1 MVYDMAITNEIRLRR
16 LAILYRDLLSNN
28 FHPLSETAKAKV
40 LSLKPKNKVVAI
52 GNIESQN
59 WNAYPLTYL
68 LHNKLV
74 APTVLDD
81 SKIYQSMHAMRVH
94 DDSIIHPQALISQSV
109 VIHLIGLDNSA
120 GINDYLNAFI
130 GMCIASDDCKVVF
143 IVVEGDKKRYTDG
156 IYIRKTNST
165 FIDTSNGT
173 PYKLE
178 STPLCLKPENIVFF
192 SKKTKTAL
200 QPLSPDGLSDKS
212 VVSKKPVGELT
223 KALLYES
230 SF

>member
-1 MVYDMAITNEIRLRR
+1 MTVTNEIKLRR

-40 LSLKPKNKVVAI
+40 LSLKPKNKMVAI

-94 DDSIIHPQALISQSV
+94 DESIIHPQALISQSV

-120 GINDYLNAFI
+120 GINDYLNTFI
-130 GMCIASDDCKVVF
+130 GMCIASDDCKIIFV
-143 IVVEGDKKRYTDG
+143 VVEGDKKRYTDN

-178 STPLCLKPENIVFF
+178 STALCLKPESIVFF
-192 SKKTKTAL
+192 SKKTKAPSQQMT
-200 QPLSPDGLSDKS
+200 SDVLSDNP
-212 VVSKKPVGELT
+212 VVCKKPVGELT